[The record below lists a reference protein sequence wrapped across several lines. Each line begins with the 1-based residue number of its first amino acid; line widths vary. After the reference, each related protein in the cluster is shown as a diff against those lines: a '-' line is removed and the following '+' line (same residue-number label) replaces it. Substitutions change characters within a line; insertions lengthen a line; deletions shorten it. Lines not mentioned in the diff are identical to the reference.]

1 MLPHLPKVTDPARY
15 QCDFPLRKGIR
26 CPPQGPPCPSQ
37 CRVDDWNKLSSQF
50 CLLQAMNA
58 SAASKNGQVASW
70 DTDGCAASSV
80 PVFSTH
86 ALGDPE
92 MWRVCVGVT
101 RVPECAFNL
110 SKLFLYRCLPDWV
123 TNSLLETAASL
134 HAFGRHFLWAGA
146 GEMAIISEIKKA
158 SCDLKY
164 ACISPSVLSLKYCFY
179 TFDNIPFLIKL

>member
-1 MLPHLPKVTDPARY
+1 MHLQLPKTVEWLPGILMAVQRLVCLCS
-15 QCDFPLRKGIR
+15 QHILQEIQRCDGV
-26 CPPQGPPCPSQ
+26 G
-37 CRVDDWNKLSSQF
+37 W
-50 CLLQAMNA
+50 
-58 SAASKNGQVASW
+58 
-70 DTDGCAASSV
+70 
-80 PVFSTH
+80 
-86 ALGDPE
+86 
-92 MWRVCVGVT
+92 GVT

-134 HAFGRHFLWAGA
+134 HAFGRHFLQAGA
-146 GEMAIISEIKKA
+146 GEMAIISEIRKA

>member
-1 MLPHLPKVTDPARY
+1 MLPHQPKVTDPARY

-26 CPPQGPPCPSQ
+26 CPHRGLPVP
-37 CRVDDWNKLSSQF
+37 RDAVDDWNKLSSQF

-58 SAASKNGQVASW
+58 SAASKNGRVASW
-70 DTDGCAASSV
+70 DTDDCTASNV

-86 ALGDPE
+86 APGDPE
-92 MWRVCVGVT
+92 MWRVWGVT
-101 RVPECAFNL
+101 RVPECAFYL
-110 SKLFLYRCLPDWV
+110 SKLFLYWCLPDRV

-134 HAFGRHFLWAGA
+134 DASGRHFLRAGA
-146 GEMAIISEIKKA
+146 GEMAIISEIRKA

-179 TFDNIPFLIKL
+179 TFDNLPFLIKL